1 MSQGMQVSRY
11 HPVLVALHW
20 FLAFFIIAALALGAL
35 VMAPTPN
42 SDPAKLEALRAHM
55 AGGGVILAL
64 MLARLLLRARSA
76 HPPPAATG
84 HRLLDW
90 LAWGSHRLFYLLVL
104 GMAASGIAMAI
115 EADLPAI
122 VFAGRGTLPPDLWV
136 FTPRA
141 VHYTVSRAL
150 MLLIALHVAGALYH
164 AVILRDGLLRR
175 MGFGRRVIAD
185 AGGSAPLRPRHAEAG
200 R

>member
-1 MSQGMQVSRY
+1 MSNVFRY

-42 SDPAKLEALRAHM
+42 NDPAKIEALRAHM

-64 MLARLLLRARSA
+64 MLVRLLLRARTA
-76 HPPPAATG
+76 YPAPAQTG
-84 HRLLDW
+84 HPLLDW

-104 GMAASGIAMAI
+104 GMAGSGIATAI
-115 EADLPAI
+115 AAGLPGI
-122 VFAGRGTLPPDLWV
+122 VFAGHGTLPPDLWA

-141 VHYTVSRAL
+141 VHYAVSRAL

-164 AVILRDGLLRR
+164 TVILRDWLLRR
-175 MGFGRRVIAD
+175 MGFGRRVLAD
-185 AGGSAPLRPRHAEAG
+185 AEPGPAPLGHRPA
-200 R
+200 